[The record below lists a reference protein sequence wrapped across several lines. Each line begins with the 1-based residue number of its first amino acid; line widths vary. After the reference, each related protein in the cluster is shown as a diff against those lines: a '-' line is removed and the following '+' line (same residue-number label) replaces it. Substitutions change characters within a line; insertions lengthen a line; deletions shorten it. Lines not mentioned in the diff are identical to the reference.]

1 MLAVLTIAAEMRWR
15 LVDML
20 GSCRGDKGGQEGEG
34 LEDCHVYDPWDF
46 FL

>member
-1 MLAVLTIAAEMRWR
+1 MFALLTIAAEKRW
-15 LVDML
+15 LPYA
-20 GSCRGDKGGQEGEG
+20 GKFRGDKSRQEGEG